1 MRYSADS
8 QKEPS
13 HQKIIEENNYLI
25 EKINTLR
32 REVEINRTKYK
43 ELECVKKRTKKKKSP
58 SKIIRKSVVEEPT
71 KQVQEHIY
79 LCTYILYIYLW
90 IKYLGVLGKI
100 QFWVPLKR
108 NIIFQD

>member
-1 MRYSADS
+1 MKSDLFRQRQFLEKCLSHLRMRYSADS

-43 ELECVKKRTKKKKSP
+43 ELECVKKRTEKKKSP

-71 KQVQEHIY
+71 KQVREHKWVRKKK
-79 LCTYILYIYLW
+79 TKFIL
-90 IKYLGVLGKI
+90 
-100 QFWVPLKR
+100 
-108 NIIFQD
+108 NIT